1 MISTIAIRHAAG
13 ALARRNVRNLQLTY
27 LRPSVTATC
36 TAGAGSGAG
45 TANNFSTSP
54 QKDEQLIFMP
64 PNLKID
70 TRTSASPFAGLDKVV
85 IGSDGKEETEDN
97 NAEGIEE
104 SQSDSDELEFSEDDD
119 DDNNE
124 GEYYTLES
132 KPDVTYA
139 IPLPERLHVPIIHFK
154 YGSEVGTIHLSS
166 EAFGQDPIRTD
177 ILHRCVVYL
186 RNKRRGKRNGGAR
199 TKTIGEVSGSGKK
212 VRNQKGGGTARAGH
226 KRPAHWRGGAKA
238 HGPKGSIQDY
248 TTKLNRKVRKMGIRM
263 ALSQKLK
270 EGNLILVDNFDLGT
284 YKTNA
289 VQKVLT
295 NIAGIGGK
303 EGISG
308 FFVDHVIDDVD
319 ENDEE
324 SLVSSL
330 GGVDINLMVGCKNIP
345 RTSVTNQQRVNVM
358 DLLKHKKLVMSLSAL
373 EKLEERYGN

>member
-1 MISTIAIRHAAG
+1 MISTIAIRHTAG
-13 ALARRNVRNLQLTY
+13 ALARRNVRNLQLTC
-27 LRPSVTATC
+27 LRPRA
-36 TAGAGSGAG
+36 TAGAGIA
-45 TANNFSTSP
+45 NFSTSP

-70 TRTSASPFAGLDKVV
+70 TRTSASPFAGLEKV
-85 IGSDGKEETEDN
+85 GARSDEPEDDEEN
-97 NAEGIEE
+97 NAEGIE
-104 SQSDSDELEFSEDDD
+104 SQLDELEFSEEDDD
-119 DDNNE
+119 DDDDE
-124 GEYYTLES
+124 GEYYSLEN
-132 KPDVTYA
+132 KPEVSYA

-154 YGSEVGTIHLSS
+154 DGSEVGTIHLSS

-186 RNKRRGKRNGGAR
+186 RNKKRGKRNGGAR

-226 KRPAHWRGGAKA
+226 KRPAHWRGGAKV

-248 TTKLNRKVRKMGIRM
+248 TTKLNKKVRKMGIRM

-289 VQKVLT
+289 VQRVLT
-295 NIAGIGGK
+295 SIAGIGGK

-308 FFVDHVIDDVD
+308 FFVDHVIDD
-319 ENDEE
+319 ENENEEE
-324 SLVSSL
+324 SLVTSL
-330 GGVDINLMVGCKNIP
+330 GGVDINLMAGCKNIP

-358 DLLKHKKLVMSLSAL
+358 DILKHKKLVMSLSAL
-373 EKLEERYGN
+373 EMLEERYGD

>member
-1 MISTIAIRHAAG
+1 MMSTIAIRHTAG
-13 ALARRNVRNLQLTY
+13 ALTRRNVRSMQLTC
-27 LRPSVTATC
+27 LRATSVS
-36 TAGAGSGAG
+36 GS
-45 TANNFSTSP
+45 NFSTSP

-70 TRTSASPFAGLDKVV
+70 TRTTSSPFAGLEKV
-85 IGSDGKEETEDN
+85 GSDSKEENEEN
-97 NAEGIEE
+97 GVEGIELKLDQLE
-104 SQSDSDELEFSEDDD
+104 ISDEDDD
-119 DDNNE
+119 E
-124 GEYYTLES
+124 GEYYSLEN
-132 KPDVTYA
+132 KPEVSYT

-154 YGSEVGTIHLSS
+154 DGSEVGTIHLSS

-177 ILHRCVVYL
+177 ILHRCIVYL
-186 RNKRRGKRNGGAR
+186 RNKKRGKRNGGAR
-199 TKTIGEVSGSGKK
+199 TKTISEVSGSGKK

-248 TTKLNRKVRKMGIRM
+248 ETKLNKKVRKMGIRM

-289 VQKVLT
+289 VQKTLT
-295 NIAGIGGK
+295 KIAGIGGK
-303 EGISG
+303 EGTSG
-308 FFVDHVIDDVD
+308 LFVDHVMDEN

-324 SLVSSL
+324 SLVTSL
-330 GGVDINLMVGCKNIP
+330 GGVDINLMVGCKNIL
-345 RTSVTNQQRVNVM
+345 RTSVTNQQWVNVM

-373 EKLEERYGN
+373 EKLEERYGV

>member
-1 MISTIAIRHAAG
+1 MISTIAIRHTAG
-13 ALARRNVRNLQLTY
+13 ALARRNVRNLQLTC
-27 LRPSVTATC
+27 LRPRA
-36 TAGAGSGAG
+36 TAGAGIA
-45 TANNFSTSP
+45 NFSTSP

-70 TRTSASPFAGLDKVV
+70 TRTSASPFAGLEKV
-85 IGSDGKEETEDN
+85 GARSDEPEDDEEN
-97 NAEGIEE
+97 NAEGIE
-104 SQSDSDELEFSEDDD
+104 SQLDELEISEEDDD
-119 DDNNE
+119 DDDDE
-124 GEYYTLES
+124 GEYYSLEN
-132 KPDVTYA
+132 KPEVSYA

-154 YGSEVGTIHLSS
+154 DGSEVGTIHLSS

-186 RNKRRGKRNGGAR
+186 RNKKRGKRNGGAR

-248 TTKLNRKVRKMGIRM
+248 TTKLNKKVRKMGIRM

-289 VQKVLT
+289 VQRVLT
-295 NIAGIGGK
+295 SIAGIGGK

-308 FFVDHVIDDVD
+308 FFVDHVIDD
-319 ENDEE
+319 ENENEEE
-324 SLVSSL
+324 SLVTSL
-330 GGVDINLMVGCKNIP
+330 GGVDINLMAGCKNIP

-373 EKLEERYGN
+373 EKLEERYGD